1 LELPARLERDRTA
14 AGHVEHADDVTVLE
28 DRLPAKQMLHA
39 IEQRADAAPA
49 LVGNR
54 PVAFDREGELL
65 VLGADAVLRLRLA
78 ALGEPRDEFVARF
91 DRRHVDLVTSH
102 AQAKLP
108 ASKGGDLT
116 RGLCGRE
123 CRALTRSCRSTGAR
137 PA

>member
-1 LELPARLERDRTA
+1 AAVSLDLAQWGRQLRGGLGPGFDRRAGELELPARLERDRTA

-78 ALGEPRDEFVARF
+78 ALGEPRD
-91 DRRHVDLVTSH
+91 
-102 AQAKLP
+102 
-108 ASKGGDLT
+108 
-116 RGLCGRE
+116 
-123 CRALTRSCRSTGAR
+123 
-137 PA
+137 